1 MIASTK
7 SIELNLMA
15 GSPELLLR
23 TGEGP
28 CSSLGKNGQ
37 PDRNASVVV
46 SPSTYYSDMP
56 GGFEENLNKPKSD
69 ALSQGIYLKP
79 EPAKCE
85 VGVFNKSSATP
96 SFTDLIRVINWS
108 HI

>member
-1 MIASTK
+1 MIASAIP
-7 SIELNLMA
+7 IELNFMT

-28 CSSLGKNGQ
+28 YSSFETNSQ
-37 PDRNASVVV
+37 PDRIASVVL
-46 SPSTYYSDMP
+46 SPSTYYSYMP
-56 GGFEENLNKPKSD
+56 GGFEEKLDEPKSD
-69 ALSQGIYLKP
+69 TLSRGRYLNP

-85 VGVFNKSSATP
+85 VGAFNKPSATP
-96 SFTDLIRVINWS
+96 SFTDLIGVMNLS